1 MLFVGANYG
10 RGAGKTPIIDGCEK
24 APEHIKLLF
33 ENHDWIMLYP
43 SWEFDKESLIADRF
57 SENFEMQKI
66 IYNCISNITK
76 KDIENHI
83 FIGGDHST
91 NFAHFKAV
99 KQFYPDEDIGLIY
112 VDAHFDIHTP
122 ETSKKEA
129 SGSPHGT
136 NVRHLL
142 GFGDK
147 RFLDLGNTQPPL
159 KKENLFFIGA
169 RSYEPAELKFV
180 SDENIFMTDQSKI
193 DNKEYL
199 EQVIKEVFAKLN
211 GKKYIISFDFDSMTP
226 TDFPAVQVPASNG
239 ISFDTMIDILPLLKT
254 SNLICTEFVE
264 YAPKFD
270 SLGDSAEKVK
280 TIINNFI
287 K

>member
-10 RGAGKTPIIDGCEK
+10 RGAGKSPINDGCEK
-24 APEHIKLLF
+24 APEKIQTLF
-33 ENHDWIMLYP
+33 PNHNWTMLYP
-43 SWEFDKESLIADRF
+43 TWDFDIKKLIADRF

-66 IYNCISNITK
+66 IYNCISNLSK

-99 KQFYPDEDIGLIY
+99 KQFFPNEDIGLIY
-112 VDAHFDIHTP
+112 IDAHFDIHTP
-122 ETSKKEA
+122 ETSRKEA

-147 RFLDLGNTQPPL
+147 RFLSLGNTQPPL

-169 RSYEPAELKFV
+169 RSFEPSELQFV
-180 SDENIFMTDQSKI
+180 KNENIFMTDQTKI
-193 DNKEYL
+193 NKREYL
-199 EQVIKEVFAKLN
+199 EQTIKEIFTKLN
-211 GKKYIISFDFDSMTP
+211 SP
-226 TDFPAVQVPASNG
+226 VRRLQ
-239 ISFDTMIDILPLLKT
+239 
-254 SNLICTEFVE
+254 
-264 YAPKFD
+264 
-270 SLGDSAEKVK
+270 
-280 TIINNFI
+280 
-287 K
+287 

>member
-10 RGAGKTPIIDGCEK
+10 RGAGKSPINDGCEK
-24 APEHIKLLF
+24 APEKIQTLF
-33 ENHDWIMLYP
+33 PNHNWTMLYP
-43 SWEFDKESLIADRF
+43 TWDFDIKKLIADRF

-66 IYNCISNITK
+66 IYNCISNLSK

-83 FIGGDHST
+83 FICGDHST

-99 KQFYPDEDIGLIY
+99 KQFYSDEDIGLIY
-112 VDAHFDIHTP
+112 IDAHFDIHTP
-122 ETSKKEA
+122 ETSQKEA

-147 RFLDLGNTQPPL
+147 RFLSLGNTQPPL

-169 RSYEPAELKFV
+169 RSFEPSELQFV
-180 SDENIFMTDQSKI
+180 KNENIFMTDQTKI
-193 DNKEYL
+193 NKREYL
-199 EQVIKEVFAKLN
+199 EQTIKEIFTKLN
-211 GKKYIISFDFDSMTP
+211 GKKYIISFDFDVINP
-226 TDFPAVQVPASNG
+226 TDFPAVQVPEKNG
-239 ISFDTMIDILPLLKT
+239 IDFKT
-254 SNLICTEFVE
+254 INEIIPQLITQNLICTEFVE
-264 YAPKFD
+264 YAPKLDSIGD
-270 SLGDSAEKVK
+270 SLAKVR
-280 TIINNFI
+280 TIITHFI